1 MSLTVVFPFHSFK
14 GLTVHMLKYTGSVQ
28 GQCVECPGGYIKIKY
43 LYIWD
48 HEGIVEKYINIG
60 NMMQFES
67 NSLKQKYSIEVLC
80 FGKYLKTETNIFK
93 SYNNSP
99 LNIHIYMY
107 RYYLL
112 CTD

>member
-48 HEGIVEKYINIG
+48 HEGIPGYSREIYKYR
-60 NMMQFES
+60 
-67 NSLKQKYSIEVLC
+67 KHDVVRK
-80 FGKYLKTETNIFK
+80 
-93 SYNNSP
+93 
-99 LNIHIYMY
+99 
-107 RYYLL
+107 
-112 CTD
+112 